1 MPYRSPVVCGLHYGW
16 YCFRDSQRISHK
28 SCSLISEEELYSY
41 LLEFNGLSCTSQA
54 VGSDAV
60 AWGFLSPVQ
69 VFVAMDVFTSVL
81 QDILIPCHPL
91 FCLCWR
97 LPWILWSSGP
107 SSHSPSFI
115 LDILVSLVPGN
126 LQPRCMCWLPE
137 HRDSPPSL
145 ANSSSHEQ
153 RLGSDSATLEHTM
166 LTVPRHSPGSHIL
179 CHVFSWKIDKLRRRI
194 SAKVHS
200 LNKSRQKSFTVAKPF
215 LQCEIVD

>member
-54 VGSDAV
+54 VGSDAE
-60 AWGFLSPVQ
+60 AWGFLAPVQ

-81 QDILIPCHPL
+81 QDILIPWHPL

-145 ANSSSHEQ
+145 QTVLCMNNALVLIQPHLNTQ
-153 RLGSDSATLEHTM
+153 CWLFPGILLGATSCATYFPE
-166 LTVPRHSPGSHIL
+166 
-179 CHVFSWKIDKLRRRI
+179 K
-194 SAKVHS
+194 
-200 LNKSRQKSFTVAKPF
+200 
-215 LQCEIVD
+215 